1 MLLKPRGRSSES
13 LGEYTLSNDYEQE
26 HLPRRR
32 TEHEHV
38 RLGGPIL
45 GNFYCRS
52 FHGIYDAFLVAC
64 ELESS
69 FANLIGLDRC
79 TGCFETGL

>member
-1 MLLKPRGRSSES
+1 MTDLRSIAFRSNRSRMLLKPRGRSSES

-26 HLPRRR
+26 HRPRRR

-52 FHGIYDAFLVAC
+52 FHGIYDAFLVA
-64 ELESS
+64 
-69 FANLIGLDRC
+69 
-79 TGCFETGL
+79 